1 MAWCYNVG
9 GAPRMEINPRKLL
22 PSTAARRPPQ
32 GPGGREIVPVRGGAS
47 GAPVTFGGAGFEV
60 GLFCAAPTI
69 LEAIN
74 AILHQRGMATL
85 WVQPDGTIGPTDP
98 LLARVEYVPTPF
110 YVC

>member
-1 MAWCYNVG
+1 
-9 GAPRMEINPRKLL
+9 MEIDPRKLL
-22 PSTAARRPPQ
+22 PAARPPHDPASRALARV
-32 GPGGREIVPVRGGAS
+32 GAFSAPAMYGGD
-47 GAPVTFGGAGFEV
+47 GF
-60 GLFCAAPTI
+60 FCAAPTI

-74 AILHQRGMATL
+74 AILHQRGVPTL